1 MKKDAQGRGEIVA
14 SADAESADVEEIT
27 AEFPNS
33 ERKQHNVI
41 LAARRFEFHGPIPPP
56 DTLAKYQNIDPE
68 IPRQIMAMAR
78 DRQHYV
84 QNANTRDQETRNTLR
99 QRGQWLS
106 FIVAIVSLLG
116 GIGLG
121 AWFVAIGHIWPGM
134 VLSVVSLINTA
145 LIFVKGEILFRF
157 FDGKNR
163 KK

>member
-1 MKKDAQGRGEIVA
+1 MPHLRTLNPRMWRKSPRNFQIA
-14 SADAESADVEEIT
+14 SENNITSSSQLDV
-27 AEFPNS
+27 
-33 ERKQHNVI
+33 
-41 LAARRFEFHGPIPPP
+41 EFHGPIPPP

-84 QNANTRDQETRNTLR
+84 QNANMRDQETRNTLR

-157 FDGKNR
+157 FDGKNG